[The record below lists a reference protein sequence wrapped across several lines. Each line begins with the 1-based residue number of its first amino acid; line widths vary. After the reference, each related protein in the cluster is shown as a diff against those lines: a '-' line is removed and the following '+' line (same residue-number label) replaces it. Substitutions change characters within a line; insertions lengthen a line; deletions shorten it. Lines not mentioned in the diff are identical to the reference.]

1 MKNRNSNSKMRKN
14 NRKLFSNNKLLNNK
28 LLNNKV
34 TLFIVTALALF
45 SLYIHITKSNF
56 SAVLLFFLTAALV
69 YSFTKNMILV
79 LGASFIVTT
88 IASMSKNLFGLK
100 EGFKEGKDEEGKEGK
115 STGKEGKSTEE
126 STTAED
132 AILNKMK
139 AKDTDTDTDADA
151 DTEADTDTNTAPTK
165 TTNKKNPKQNFGNQ
179 KLSPA
184 LFNTP
189 SKKSVE
195 QQLGKATEVEQA
207 YDNLE
212 KIMGSEK
219 INSISTDT
227 KDLIKQQNELI
238 KQLKTMTPALNS
250 AMSSLGNLDLNK
262 LTGMFSSATK
272 NLSDIQ
278 E

>member
-14 NRKLFSNNKLLNNK
+14 NSRRIFNNKLLNNK
-28 LLNNKV
+28 LVNNKI
-34 TLFIVTALALF
+34 TLYIVAALALF
-45 SLYIHITKSNF
+45 SLYIHITKSHF
-56 SAVLLFFLTAALV
+56 SAVLLFFLTAGLV
-69 YSFTKNMILV
+69 YTFTKNMTLV
-79 LGASFIVTT
+79 LGAAFIVTT
-88 IASMSKNLFGLK
+88 IASMSKGLFGLK
-100 EGFKEGKDEEGKEGK
+100 EGFKEGDDDEEEDVEEAEVEETGETPNTGLAKATKVAKVAKAPKVANVPKKDEE
-115 STGKEGKSTEE
+115 EE
-126 STTAED
+126 E
-132 AILNKMK
+132 K
-139 AKDTDTDTDADA
+139 
-151 DTEADTDTNTAPTK
+151 
-165 TTNKKNPKQNFGNQ
+165 FGNQ

-189 SKKSVE
+189 SKKNVE

-212 KIMGSEK
+212 KIMGTEK

-262 LTGMFSSATK
+262 LTGMFNSATK
-272 NLSDIQ
+272 NLSEIK

>member
-14 NRKLFSNNKLLNNK
+14 YNRKLFSNNKLLNNK
-28 LLNNKV
+28 LLNNKI

-100 EGFKEGKDEEGKEGK
+100 EGFKEGADDKTDEDEKEADEGENTGKKDKDEKDEKE
-115 STGKEGKSTEE
+115 TE
-126 STTAED
+126 TTAED
-132 AILNKMK
+132 AIVNEMK
-139 AKDTDTDTDADA
+139 PKD
-151 DTEADTDTNTAPTK
+151 TAPT
-165 TTNKKNPKQNFGNQ
+165 TRTNKKNAPDNFGNQ
-179 KLSPA
+179 KLAPA

-189 SKKSVE
+189 SKKNVE

-219 INSISTDT
+219 INSISSET

-262 LTGMFSSATK
+262 LTGMFNSATK
-272 NLSDIQ
+272 NLS
-278 E
+278 EMKE

>member
-14 NRKLFSNNKLLNNK
+14 NSRRIFNNKLLNNK
-28 LLNNKV
+28 LVNNKI
-34 TLFIVTALALF
+34 TLYIVAALALF
-45 SLYIHITKSNF
+45 SLYIHITKSHF
-56 SAVLLFFLTAALV
+56 SAVLLFFLTAGLV
-69 YSFTKNMILV
+69 YTFTKNMTLV
-79 LGASFIVTT
+79 LGAAFIVTT
-88 IASMSKNLFGLK
+88 IASMSKGLFGLK
-100 EGFKEGKDEEGKEGK
+100 EGFKEGVEEDVEGEVEEEVEGETGETPNTGLAKAPKVTKVTKVAKAPKVANVPEEEKKDGEK
-115 STGKEGKSTEE
+115 
-126 STTAED
+126 
-132 AILNKMK
+132 
-139 AKDTDTDTDADA
+139 
-151 DTEADTDTNTAPTK
+151 
-165 TTNKKNPKQNFGNQ
+165 FGNQ

-189 SKKSVE
+189 SKKNVE

-212 KIMGSEK
+212 KIMGTEK

-262 LTGMFSSATK
+262 LTGMFNSATK
-272 NLSDIQ
+272 NLSEIK

>member
-14 NRKLFSNNKLLNNK
+14 YNRKLFSNNKLLNNK
-28 LLNNKV
+28 LLNNKI

-100 EGFKEGKDEEGKEGK
+100 EGFKEGADDKTDEDEKEADEGENTGKKDKQADEGKR
-115 STGKEGKSTEE
+115 TGKKD
-126 STTAED
+126 TTQED
-132 AILNKMK
+132 AIVNELQNESTKK
-139 AKDTDTDTDADA
+139 TKDT
-151 DTEADTDTNTAPTK
+151 TEDD
-165 TTNKKNPKQNFGNQ
+165 NKQKFGNQ
-179 KLSPA
+179 KLAPA

-189 SKKSVE
+189 SKKNVE

-219 INSISTDT
+219 INSISSET

-262 LTGMFSSATK
+262 LTGMFNSATK
-272 NLSDIQ
+272 NLS
-278 E
+278 EMKE

>member
-14 NRKLFSNNKLLNNK
+14 NSRRIFNNKLLNNK
-28 LLNNKV
+28 LVNNKI
-34 TLFIVTALALF
+34 TLFIVAALALF
-45 SLYIHITKSNF
+45 SLYIHITKSHF
-56 SAVLLFFLTAALV
+56 SAVLLFFLTAGLV
-69 YSFTKNMILV
+69 YTFTKNMTLV
-79 LGASFIVTT
+79 LGAAFIVTT
-88 IASMSKNLFGLK
+88 IASMSKGLFGLK
-100 EGFKEGKDEEGKEGK
+100 EGFKEGNDDDSGK
-115 STGKEGKSTEE
+115 TASTEGGKVVE
-126 STTAED
+126 EEVGDGETPNTGVANVPKV
-132 AILNKMK
+132 AK
-139 AKDTDTDTDADA
+139 ATKVADVPIKG
-151 DTEADTDTNTAPTK
+151 EK
-165 TTNKKNPKQNFGNQ
+165 FGNQ

-189 SKKSVE
+189 SKKNVE
-195 QQLGKATEVEQA
+195 QQLGKASEVEQA

-212 KIMGSEK
+212 KIMGTEK

-262 LTGMFSSATK
+262 LTGMFNSATK
-272 NLSDIQ
+272 NLSEIK

>member
-28 LLNNKV
+28 LLNNKII
-34 TLFIVTALALF
+34 LFIVTALALF

-69 YSFTKNMILV
+69 YTFTKNMILV

-100 EGFKEGKDEEGKEGK
+100 EGFKEGKDEDEKGEKDEKEA
-115 STGKEGKSTEE
+115 E
-126 STTAED
+126 TAED
-132 AILNKMK
+132 AIVNEMK
-139 AKDTDTDTDADA
+139 PKDTT
-151 DTEADTDTNTAPTK
+151 PT
-165 TTNKKNPKQNFGNQ
+165 TTNNKSEVRAFGNQ

-189 SKKSVE
+189 SKKNVE

-250 AMSSLGNLDLNK
+250 AMTSLGNLDLNK

>member
-28 LLNNKV
+28 LLNNKI

-45 SLYIHITKSNF
+45 SLYMHITKSNF

-100 EGFKEGKDEEGKEGK
+100 EGFKEGKDEEDEKDEK
-115 STGKEGKSTEE
+115 DEKDDKDDKDEKDDKDTE
-126 STTAED
+126 TTAED
-132 AILNKMK
+132 AIVNEMK
-139 AKDTDTDTDADA
+139 PKDTT
-151 DTEADTDTNTAPTK
+151 
-165 TTNKKNPKQNFGNQ
+165 TTNKKDTKQKFGNQ

>member
-14 NRKLFSNNKLLNNK
+14 NSRRIFNNKLLNNK
-28 LLNNKV
+28 LVNNKI
-34 TLFIVTALALF
+34 TLFIVAALALF
-45 SLYIHITKSNF
+45 SLYIHITKSHF
-56 SAVLLFFLTAALV
+56 SAVLLFFLTAGLV
-69 YSFTKNMILV
+69 YTFTKNMTLV
-79 LGASFIVTT
+79 LGAAFIVTT
-88 IASMSKNLFGLK
+88 IASMSKGLFGLK
-100 EGFKEGKDEEGKEGK
+100 EGFKEGKDEEDDDE
-115 STGKEGKSTEE
+115 EEAASTEE
-126 STTAED
+126 EEGDGETPNTGVA
-132 AILNKMK
+132 NVPKV
-139 AKDTDTDTDADA
+139 AK
-151 DTEADTDTNTAPTK
+151 ETK
-165 TTNKKNPKQNFGNQ
+165 ETKVANVPKDGDKFGNQ

-189 SKKSVE
+189 SKKNVE
-195 QQLGKATEVEQA
+195 QQLGKASEVEQA

-212 KIMGSEK
+212 KIMGTEK

-262 LTGMFSSATK
+262 LTGMFNSATK
-272 NLSDIQ
+272 NLSEIK

>member
-14 NRKLFSNNKLLNNK
+14 NSRRIFNNKLLNNK
-28 LLNNKV
+28 LVNNKI
-34 TLFIVTALALF
+34 TLFIVAALALF
-45 SLYIHITKSNF
+45 SLYIHITKSHF
-56 SAVLLFFLTAALV
+56 SAVLLFFLTAGLV
-69 YSFTKNMILV
+69 YTFTKNMTLV
-79 LGASFIVTT
+79 LGAAFIVTT
-88 IASMSKNLFGLK
+88 IASMSKGLFGLK
-100 EGFKEGKDEEGKEGK
+100 EGFKEGKDEEDDDE
-115 STGKEGKSTEE
+115 EEAASTEE
-126 STTAED
+126 EEGDGETPNTGVA
-132 AILNKMK
+132 NVPKV
-139 AKDTDTDTDADA
+139 AK
-151 DTEADTDTNTAPTK
+151 ETK
-165 TTNKKNPKQNFGNQ
+165 DGDKFGNQ

-189 SKKSVE
+189 SKKNVE
-195 QQLGKATEVEQA
+195 QQLGKASEVEQA

-212 KIMGSEK
+212 KIMGTEK

-262 LTGMFSSATK
+262 LTGMFNSATK
-272 NLSDIQ
+272 NLSEIK

>member
-28 LLNNKV
+28 I
-34 TLFIVTALALF
+34 TLFIVSALALF
-45 SLYIHITKSNF
+45 SLYMHITKSNF

-100 EGFKEGKDEEGKEGK
+100 EGFKEGNDDGDEEGEV
-115 STGKEGKSTEE
+115 E
-126 STTAED
+126 STAKAA
-132 AILNKMK
+132 AIVKKMK
-139 AKDTDTDTDADA
+139 KTKTDANTDADA
-151 DTEADTDTNTAPTK
+151 DVDPDED
-165 TTNKKNPKQNFGNQ
+165 KKEKQNFGNQ
-179 KLSPA
+179 KISPA

-189 SKKSVE
+189 SKKNVE

-212 KIMGSEK
+212 KIMGTEK

-262 LTGMFSSATK
+262 LTGMFNSATK
-272 NLSDIQ
+272 NLS
-278 E
+278 ELKE

>member
-1 MKNRNSNSKMRKN
+1 MKNRNSNSKMKKN
-14 NRKLFSNNKLLNNK
+14 NSRRIFNNKLLNNK
-28 LLNNKV
+28 LVNNKI
-34 TLFIVTALALF
+34 TLYIVAALALF
-45 SLYIHITKSNF
+45 SLYIHITKSHF
-56 SAVLLFFLTAALV
+56 SAVLLFFLTAGLV
-69 YSFTKNMILV
+69 YTFTKNMTLV
-79 LGASFIVTT
+79 LGAAFIVTT
-88 IASMSKNLFGLK
+88 IASMSKGLFGLK
-100 EGFKEGKDEEGKEGK
+100 EGFKEGDDDEEEDVEEVVEGEE
-115 STGKEGKSTEE
+115 TGETPNTGL
-126 STTAED
+126 A
-132 AILNKMK
+132 K
-139 AKDTDTDTDADA
+139 APKVAKVAKASKVANVPKKGDT
-151 DTEADTDTNTAPTK
+151 
-165 TTNKKNPKQNFGNQ
+165 FGNQ

-189 SKKSVE
+189 SKKNVE

-212 KIMGSEK
+212 KIMGTEK

-262 LTGMFSSATK
+262 LTGMFNSATK
-272 NLSDIQ
+272 NLSEIK

>member
-14 NRKLFSNNKLLNNK
+14 NSRRIFNNKLLNNK
-28 LLNNKV
+28 LVNNKI
-34 TLFIVTALALF
+34 TLYIVAALALF
-45 SLYIHITKSNF
+45 SLYIHITKSHF
-56 SAVLLFFLTAALV
+56 SAVLLFFLTAGLV
-69 YSFTKNMILV
+69 YTFTKNMTLV
-79 LGASFIVTT
+79 LGAAFIVTT
-88 IASMSKNLFGLK
+88 IASMSKGLFGLK
-100 EGFKEGKDEEGKEGK
+100 EGFKEGDDDEEEDVEEVVEGEE
-115 STGKEGKSTEE
+115 TGETPNTGLAKAPKVTKVTKVAKAPKVANVPEE
-126 STTAED
+126 E
-132 AILNKMK
+132 KK
-139 AKDTDTDTDADA
+139 AGEK
-151 DTEADTDTNTAPTK
+151 
-165 TTNKKNPKQNFGNQ
+165 FGNQ

-189 SKKSVE
+189 SKKNVE

-212 KIMGSEK
+212 KIMGTEK

-262 LTGMFSSATK
+262 LTGMFNSATK
-272 NLSDIQ
+272 NLSEIK

>member
-28 LLNNKV
+28 LLNNKII
-34 TLFIVTALALF
+34 LFIVTALALF

-100 EGFKEGKDEEGKEGK
+100 EGFKEGKDEDEKGEKDEKE
-115 STGKEGKSTEE
+115 
-126 STTAED
+126 TTAED
-132 AILNKMK
+132 AIVNEMK
-139 AKDTDTDTDADA
+139 
-151 DTEADTDTNTAPTK
+151 PT
-165 TTNKKNPKQNFGNQ
+165 TTNNKNENENDVSAFGNQ

-262 LTGMFSSATK
+262 LTGMFNSATK